1 MEVSQETLM
10 ESASFTDARKEK
22 SRLLKEGGA
31 SDAEISQIVGDADD
45 EQENS
50 TQSAV

>member
-31 SDAEISQIVGDADD
+31 SDMEINQIVGGSDGN
-45 EQENS
+45 E
-50 TQSAV
+50 